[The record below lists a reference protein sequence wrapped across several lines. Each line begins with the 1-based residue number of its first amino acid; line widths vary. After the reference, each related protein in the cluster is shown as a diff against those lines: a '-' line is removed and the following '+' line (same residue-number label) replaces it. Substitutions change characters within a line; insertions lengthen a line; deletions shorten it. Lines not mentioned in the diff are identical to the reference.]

1 MDKTLYE
8 DIKYGTN
15 IIPEDEYLET
25 LITIADVASE
35 MVVKT
40 LGPHGKTTMLN
51 DGTFTYPTKD
61 GWNVLKSLRFNDP
74 IFNTLYGVLRQVSFD
89 LVSKVGDGTTSAF
102 VGATIFMHKVMEYI
116 KNNQFRQVE
125 FLSRLN
131 IVTEMLTDAIKT
143 SKYVKHI
150 DTTGD
155 FFDIFKIAN
164 IASNGNKELAS
175 MIQDIYAKTN
185 NPNIYVTFDPSEK
198 LSYEIQTGYKL
209 DCNPIQ
215 QKLYI
220 NSDDNTYVESNPA
233 MVVVFD
239 HNVNFQD
246 HDKIISGISQ
256 YANAHQCS
264 VTIFAPH
271 FDDVML
277 NVLGTSMKS
286 LAQQGQIPNILLVQV
301 PLSMEIHRE
310 YLSDVVLLTNAQVMD
325 YGKVRAFN
333 ALYHNLQHPDEKIE
347 DALLNTDQYHF
358 ETPQELIETC
368 VGHTRRLVAGQKY
381 ILIQEYE
388 SVVNQ
393 QLYTTTM
400 KEVEDKYIALKEKAD
415 KSSTPLYKDYMDAH
429 QHFTRLSGNL
439 GVIKVGGVSE
449 LEKHC
454 LKDTVDDA
462 VLACR
467 SAYENGYIRGLNL
480 ATINVID
487 DLIFESK
494 DDYEGIDWLDD
505 DRRVVLDMFREV
517 LMEMS
522 LKVLENKNPDSTSKN
537 VVYLPEGTPKEM
549 TNKEI
554 IEVAVEN
561 NWGFDL
567 VENKF
572 MTDDT
577 CYVINSTKTDIEV
590 LKGMV
595 SILSTMLTSNQFLS
609 INRAY
614 DRTMGQKQRQES
626 LLNAKVAEKAAIASA
641 ITDVIVSKLTDL
653 GILELNNDYEDDD
666 DEDEE

>member
-1 MDKTLYE
+1 
-8 DIKYGTN
+8 
-15 IIPEDEYLET
+15 
-25 LITIADVASE
+25 
-35 MVVKT
+35 
-40 LGPHGKTTMLN
+40 
-51 DGTFTYPTKD
+51 
-61 GWNVLKSLRFNDP
+61 
-74 IFNTLYGVLRQVSFD
+74 
-89 LVSKVGDGTTSAF
+89 
-102 VGATIFMHKVMEYI
+102 
-116 KNNQFRQVE
+116 
-125 FLSRLN
+125 
-131 IVTEMLTDAIKT
+131 
-143 SKYVKHI
+143 
-150 DTTGD
+150 
-155 FFDIFKIAN
+155 
-164 IASNGNKELAS
+164 
-175 MIQDIYAKTN
+175 
-185 NPNIYVTFDPSEK
+185 
-198 LSYEIQTGYKL
+198 
-209 DCNPIQ
+209 
-215 QKLYI
+215 
-220 NSDDNTYVESNPA
+220 
-233 MVVVFD
+233 
-239 HNVNFQD
+239 
-246 HDKIISGISQ
+246 
-256 YANAHQCS
+256 
-264 VTIFAPH
+264 
-271 FDDVML
+271 
-277 NVLGTSMKS
+277 
-286 LAQQGQIPNILLVQV
+286 
-301 PLSMEIHRE
+301 
-310 YLSDVVLLTNAQVMD
+310 
-325 YGKVRAFN
+325 
-333 ALYHNLQHPDEKIE
+333 
-347 DALLNTDQYHF
+347 
-358 ETPQELIETC
+358 
-368 VGHTRRLVAGQKY
+368 
-381 ILIQEYE
+381 
-388 SVVNQ
+388 
-393 QLYTTTM
+393 
-400 KEVEDKYIALKEKAD
+400 
-415 KSSTPLYKDYMDAH
+415 MDAH

-494 DDYEGIDWLDD
+494 NDYEGIDWLDD

-522 LKVLENKNPDSTSKN
+522 LKVLENKNPDSASKN
-537 VVYLPEGTPKEM
+537 VVYLPEGTP
-549 TNKEI
+549 KEI

-653 GILELNNDYEDDD
+653 GILEINDDYEEPSDNEDD